1 MRPML
6 VNALPIEFRGKD
18 LLSINRTLGNDFA
31 VRPANKALAPE
42 FNPIAAGRRFVA
54 DAIGGCDVTAVRHR
68 VTALDQL
75 PRRMLRFTEFFFFF
89 RMPADRRWVEKDFR
103 AAQRRQACRLR
114 IPLVPANQHS
124 EVSPLGLP

>member
-1 MRPML
+1 MQNESIDQTALESGVCVHSTVAQKWPMRPMF

-54 DAIGGCDVTAVRHR
+54 DAIGRCDVTAVRHR

-89 RMPADRRWVEKDFR
+89 RM
-103 AAQRRQACRLR
+103 
-114 IPLVPANQHS
+114 
-124 EVSPLGLP
+124 